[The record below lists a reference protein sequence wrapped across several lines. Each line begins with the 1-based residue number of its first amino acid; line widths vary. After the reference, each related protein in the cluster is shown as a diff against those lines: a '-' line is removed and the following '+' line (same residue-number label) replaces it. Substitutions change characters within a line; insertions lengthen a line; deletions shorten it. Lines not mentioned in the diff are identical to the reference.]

1 MKINKINSFTQKKT
15 RENSSRANQDLT
27 SFGAAENKATSPVH
41 STKAAAA
48 IKSNFLSGVSF
59 KGYTETIVHGKV
71 GTAGAIAIVSDP
83 KEAGSASFTTWSSV
97 KELIGKRPGSF
108 ANSSIEE
115 TGSNNGYITDRIYFA
130 DPEEVV
136 NEQTK
141 RDHDYIVYDNR
152 PHYPRLEKVKEN
164 YEKVGQNARNYGQ
177 DFKTIAEYYIRR
189 EKADRKELHKLKE
202 ELKSFAPEYEE
213 SLSYKKMLDE
223 KEEMFPWKVDAVKR
237 DREKSDYFYS
247 LNSKKYEDLNQK
259 IGYYELRIE
268 DSKNQQRK
276 AVEAYKI
283 FDEVGLMMF
292 DRDKMRNTLNYTAS
306 NISGTERHIENTEK
320 NLVEMKE
327 KAEETREKLKIA
339 KEWKNLQVKN
349 LNKEKENLASLERKN
364 GWYYSE
370 IDNSKKEIAELNN
383 DINKF
388 NDKILRLADRL
399 IKLEA
404 SIKASEDNIRSC
416 REYIEKA
423 TAELPVLQRE
433 FDKKCS
439 EIWSY
444 WPKMEEFYRNN
455 IEEWQY

>member
-15 RENSSRANQDLT
+15 RENSRANQDLT
-27 SFGAAENKATSPVH
+27 SFGASENKATAPVH

-48 IKSNFLSGVSF
+48 IKSKFLSGVSF
-59 KGYTETIVHGKV
+59 KGYTETIVHGKI

-83 KEAGSASFTTWSSV
+83 KDADSANLTTYYST

-115 TGSNNGYITDRIYFA
+115 TGRKNGYITDRIYFA

-164 YEKVGQNARNYGQ
+164 YEKVGQNAINYGQ

-202 ELKSFAPEYEE
+202 ELKSFIPEYEE
-213 SLSYKKMLDE
+213 SLGYKQMLDE

-247 LNSKKYEDLNQK
+247 LNSKKYENLNQK
-259 IGYYELRIE
+259 IGYYQLRIE
-268 DSKNQQRK
+268 DSRAQQKK

-306 NISGTERHIENTEK
+306 NISQTEKHIENTEK
-320 NLVEMKE
+320 NLAEMKE

-339 KEWKNLQVKN
+339 KEWKNLQMKN
-349 LNKEKENLASLERKN
+349 LKKEAEKLASLENRYS
-364 GWYYSE
+364 WYNSE
-370 IDNSKKEIAELNN
+370 ISNTKKEIEELNN

-416 REYIEKA
+416 RDYIEKA
-423 TAELPVLQRE
+423 TAQQPILQRE

>member
-15 RENSSRANQDLT
+15 RENSRANQDLT

-83 KEAGSASFTTWSSV
+83 KEAGSASFSPYSTT

-292 DRDKMRNTLNYTAS
+292 DRDKMRNNLNSTAS
-306 NISGTERHIENTEK
+306 NISGTKSHIENTEK

>member
-15 RENSSRANQDLT
+15 RENSRANQDLT
-27 SFGAAENKATSPVH
+27 SFGASENKATAPVH

-48 IKSNFLSGVSF
+48 IKSKFLSGVSF
-59 KGYTETIVHGKV
+59 KGYTETIVHGKI

-83 KEAGSASFTTWSSV
+83 KDADSANLTTYYST

-115 TGSNNGYITDRIYFA
+115 TGRKNGYITDRIYFA

-164 YEKVGQNARNYGQ
+164 YEKVGQNAINYGQ

-202 ELKSFAPEYEE
+202 ELKSFIPEYEE
-213 SLSYKKMLDE
+213 SLGYKQMLDE

-247 LNSKKYEDLNQK
+247 LNSKKYENLNQK

-268 DSKNQQRK
+268 DSRAQQKK

-292 DRDKMRNTLNYTAS
+292 DRDKMRNTLNYTVS

>member
-83 KEAGSASFTTWSSV
+83 KEAGSASFSPYSTT

>member
-1 MKINKINSFTQKKT
+1 M
-15 RENSSRANQDLT
+15 
-27 SFGAAENKATSPVH
+27 
-41 STKAAAA
+41 
-48 IKSNFLSGVSF
+48 
-59 KGYTETIVHGKV
+59 
-71 GTAGAIAIVSDP
+71 
-83 KEAGSASFTTWSSV
+83 
-97 KELIGKRPGSF
+97 
-108 ANSSIEE
+108 
-115 TGSNNGYITDRIYFA
+115 
-130 DPEEVV
+130 
-136 NEQTK
+136 
-141 RDHDYIVYDNR
+141 
-152 PHYPRLEKVKEN
+152 
-164 YEKVGQNARNYGQ
+164 
-177 DFKTIAEYYIRR
+177 
-189 EKADRKELHKLKE
+189 KE
-202 ELKSFAPEYEE
+202 ELKSFIPEYEE
-213 SLSYKKMLDE
+213 SLGYKQMLDE

-247 LNSKKYEDLNQK
+247 LNSKKYENLNQK

-268 DSKNQQRK
+268 DSRAQQKK

-306 NISGTERHIENTEK
+306 NISQTEKHIENTEK
-320 NLVEMKE
+320 NLAEMKE

-339 KEWKNLQVKN
+339 KEWKNLQMKN
-349 LNKEKENLASLERKN
+349 LKKEAEKLASLENRYS
-364 GWYYSE
+364 WYNSE
-370 IDNSKKEIAELNN
+370 ISNTKKEIEELNN

-423 TAELPVLQRE
+423 TAQQPILQRE